1 MRRRLPGLWGRVGG
15 IVAVD
20 ANRFWQRIIKS
31 PSAETD
37 AASQSIPVLP
47 GKGKGG
53 QVTLERAKRI
63 GSSQPAKNF
72 FWGGVKA
79 GLMNRWLA
87 AGPDEEMEVD
97 AGEWTQ

>member
-31 PSAETD
+31 PSAKAD
-37 AASQSIPVLP
+37 AASQSALAGG

-53 QVTLERAKRI
+53 SCPGT
-63 GSSQPAKNF
+63 SS
-72 FWGGVKA
+72 WI
-79 GLMNRWLA
+79 L
-87 AGPDEEMEVD
+87 GPP
-97 AGEWTQ
+97 